1 MLNGEIKTGTL
12 DVPANTSLARVSF
25 QRAFP
30 DRSYK
35 VFLANVYVNS
45 RSIIYS
51 LGAIDATGFD
61 VHPFD
66 TALGGT
72 PNVAIQVYWLAIR
85 K

>member
-1 MLNGEIKTGTL
+1 M
-12 DVPANTSLARVSF
+12 
-25 QRAFP
+25 
-30 DRSYK
+30 
-35 VFLANVYVNS
+35 FLANVYVNS